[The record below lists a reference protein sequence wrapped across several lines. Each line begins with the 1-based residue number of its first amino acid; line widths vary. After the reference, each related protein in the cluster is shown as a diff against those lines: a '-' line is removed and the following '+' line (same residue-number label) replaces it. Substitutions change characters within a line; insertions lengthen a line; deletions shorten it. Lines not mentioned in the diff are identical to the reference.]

1 MTQQIIG
8 VGAVANDGSGDPLR
22 TAFTKINEN
31 FTEIYNLGAPGS
43 NLDLSGNQ
51 ITATNSNGD
60 IELAPAGTGK
70 IIVIDDSITIN
81 TSQTPATDVGVD
93 GDTMGMIAWD
103 ASYIYVC
110 TADYDGSTSIWRR
123 ATLASGW

>member
-1 MTQQIIG
+1 MTQQIVN
-8 VGAVANDGSGDPLR
+8 VGAAANDGTGDPLR
-22 TAFTKINEN
+22 TAYTKINEN
-31 FTEIYNLGAPGS
+31 FTEVYNLGAPGS

-60 IELAPAGTGK
+60 IELAPTGTGK
-70 IIVIDDSITIN
+70 IVVIDDSLTIN
-81 TSQTPATDVGVD
+81 TSLTPATDVGVD
-93 GDTMGMIAWD
+93 GDTMGMIGWD